1 MADCED
7 NSTGS
12 PVHGDGHTIA
22 PALGSF
28 STPLDSPDSPFYAAP
43 GRTVDETW
51 NYIRGRMA
59 NLLAALGSNGVEE
72 IDISADRLRADHQQ
86 VFGDLFPADAGR
98 FRWKRRGKWE
108 VGVFGIGPGSG
119 PQSPVRQRR
128 GAHPKLIERQL
139 ADAFLGFRTSRADLE
154 RRTDGGE
161 VVAKVAAATV
171 AGQLYA
177 KILRI
182 HPFVDGNLR
191 AAYVTL
197 QAALLLLGLAGVEF
211 SDHHAHNEALA
222 RALAPGG
229 RRQSY
234 APLGELIASLIPER

>member
-1 MADCED
+1 MLGDPSFPSGQPARLFVYTNRCSTPMADCED

-119 PQSPVRQRR
+119 PQSPRR
-128 GAHPKLIERQL
+128 SCGYTPSSTGTCAPPMSRCRRRCFSLDSPALSSATITRTTRLWLAH
-139 ADAFLGFRTSRADLE
+139 SR
-154 RRTDGGE
+154 
-161 VVAKVAAATV
+161 
-171 AGQLYA
+171 
-177 KILRI
+177 
-182 HPFVDGNLR
+182 
-191 AAYVTL
+191 
-197 QAALLLLGLAGVEF
+197 QAAEG
-211 SDHHAHNEALA
+211 
-222 RALAPGG
+222 RATRL
-229 RRQSY
+229 SVN
-234 APLGELIASLIPER
+234 